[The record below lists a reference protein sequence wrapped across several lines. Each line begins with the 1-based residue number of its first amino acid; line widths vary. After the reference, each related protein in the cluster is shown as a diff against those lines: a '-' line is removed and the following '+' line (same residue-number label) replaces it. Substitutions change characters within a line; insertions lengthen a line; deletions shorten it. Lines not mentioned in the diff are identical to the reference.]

1 MTIVSCLNHKGGVGK
16 TTTVLNVSAALA
28 KMGYSC
34 LVVDMDGQ
42 ANTTRAMIGK
52 VELTPSVFHALT
64 DAKTPMPVIEISEK
78 LALCPAS
85 SEMAQLDLALSTAMN
100 REYLLKRKLAKLPRT
115 YDFVWIDCPPSQGL
129 ASVNALT
136 ASNFVVIPLQG
147 EVFAFDGLETVNRT
161 ISMVQDNSNE
171 DLQLLGVFLTM
182 LNPRREL
189 SKTVRKGA
197 TDLYGDKLLETVVR
211 VDVRLAEAPTT
222 MSSIFDYAPDS
233 NGAQDYQ
240 QLTHEILK
248 HISTNG

>member
-1 MTIVSCLNHKGGVGK
+1 MTIISCLNHKGGVGK
-16 TTTVLNVSAALA
+16 TTTVLNLSAALS

-42 ANTTRAMIGK
+42 ANTTRAIVGK
-52 VELTPSVFHALT
+52 VAVTPSVFHALT
-64 DAKTPMPVIEISEK
+64 DAKTPLPVLEVSEK

-100 REYLLKRKLAKLPRT
+100 REYLLKRKLAKLATPF
-115 YDFVWIDCPPSQGL
+115 DFVWIDCPPSQGL

-136 ASNFVVIPLQG
+136 ASDFVLVPLQG

-161 ISMVQDNSNE
+161 IAMVQENSNE

-189 SKTVRKGA
+189 TKTVRRGA
-197 TDLYGDKLLETVVR
+197 AAIYGGKLMETEIR
-211 VDVRLAEAPTT
+211 IDVRLAEAPTA
-222 MSSIFDYAPDS
+222 MQAIFDYAPDC
-233 NGAQDYQ
+233 NGAKDYQ
-240 QLTHEILK
+240 RLTEEILK
-248 HISTNG
+248 RIQSNG

>member
-16 TTTVLNVSAALA
+16 TTTVLNVAAALA
-28 KMGYSC
+28 KMGYAC

-52 VELTPSVFHALT
+52 IELTPSVFHALT
-64 DAKTPMPVIEISEK
+64 DVKTPLPVIDVAEK

-100 REYLLKRKLAKLPRT
+100 REYLLKRKLAKLGKA

-136 ASNFVVIPLQG
+136 ASNYVIIPLQG

-161 ISMVQDNSNE
+161 INMVQENSNE
-171 DLQLLGVFLTM
+171 DLELLGVFLTM

-197 TDLYGDKLLETVVR
+197 TDIYGEKLLETVIR

-222 MSSIFDYAPDS
+222 MRSIFDYAPES

-240 QLTHEILK
+240 ALTNEILK
-248 HISTNG
+248 QMSNNG